1 MSLSTYRKTISIVLF
16 LLLLT
21 CAALVRVY
29 GLQHDLPY
37 LEEIDEVHIF
47 RHALLMFTKGD
58 PDPGWYN
65 YPTFSFYFQSSLYAM
80 HYAYGVLTG
89 LYPPGSLPRA
99 LDWDLYYIFEPGYF
113 LWGRSGIVLFAVATI
128 ALLFV
133 VARTFSTD
141 KRAAWL
147 AALLLAFS
155 TPHIIYAR
163 FMRTDIPLTF
173 YVLLAFY
180 FQLRV
185 AQRGARRDY
194 FFAGLVTGLA
204 VATKYNGFVI
214 GLPLVVAHLYN
225 VRTKHARLFNPNA
238 LLGMFAAPLG
248 FFIGA
253 PFAALHLPTVIAA
266 LGDEARR
273 YRPGE
278 GGVSTALRY
287 LEYLAG
293 ADGIGIVAL
302 GLAAVGMV
310 VAARRHRIEDV
321 LALTFTLGYF
331 AFVALEATR
340 YVRNILVLLPFLA
353 LFGAQGILSFAAV
366 ISARVPRAARY
377 ANGVAALIL
386 LFALLLP
393 AFEIARTSAMA
404 ATPTTRAQATT
415 WAENNLLPQAYVFTE
430 PNGIK
435 LSKRFGQAEPAPLS
449 AQPREWYLARR
460 FDYLI
465 SAAHKND
472 APPPAWLSEYEL
484 IQEFLP
490 TETRWGPTVRI
501 YRLPVAPLPVELV
514 KARTN
519 RARVKPGD
527 AARVDLQWR
536 ATERLVENFG
546 VFVHLTDATGNIVAQ
561 ADTQPQTK
569 NWRAGE
575 IVNDAHE
582 LEIPQDVPAG
592 RYELQVGFFRPGT
605 ERVMPLLQN
614 GQAVT
619 ELAPLTLIVASK
631 PPDCPAPAENIS
643 ARFGAD
649 IALIGYARGAGKTT
663 DSKPGDALP
672 ITLVWRAENEVA
684 SDWVVFAQLLAAD
697 GRIAAQADHR
707 PANGAYPTSVW
718 QRAETVCDA
727 FTLSLAADLAP
738 GAYEL
743 YVGLYQYPS
752 LARVAAFRDGARAP
766 DDAIRVTEIRVRE

>member
-1 MSLSTYRKTISIVLF
+1 MTHRKPILISLF

-21 CAALVRVY
+21 SAAVVRVY
-29 GLQHDLPY
+29 GLAHDLPY

-47 RHALLMFTKGD
+47 RHALLMFTDGN

-80 HYAYGVLTG
+80 HYGYGVLTG
-89 LYPPGSLPRA
+89 LYPPGALPRA
-99 LDWDLYYIFEPGYF
+99 LDWDLDYIFEPGYF
-113 LWGRSGIVLFAVATI
+113 LWGRSGIVLFAVATV

-133 VARTFSTD
+133 VARAFSPD

-155 TPHIIYAR
+155 TPHIIYSR

-214 GLPLVVAHLYN
+214 GLPFVVAHLHN
-225 VRTKHARLFNPNA
+225 VRAQHARLFSPNA

-293 ADGIGIVAL
+293 ADGIGVAAL
-302 GLAAVGMV
+302 GLAIFGMLG
-310 VAARRHRIEDV
+310 AARRRIEDV

-340 YVRNILVLLPFLA
+340 YVRNILALLPFLA
-353 LFGAQGILSFAAV
+353 LFGAQGILALVTLIAAR
-366 ISARVPRAARY
+366 APRGARY
-377 ANGVAALIL
+377 ANGGAALIL
-386 LFALLLP
+386 LLALFLP

-404 ATPTTRAQATT
+404 ATPTTRAAATT
-415 WAENNLLPQAYVFTE
+415 WAEDNLPPQVFVFTE

-435 LSKRFGQAEPAPLS
+435 LSKRFGQTEPAPLA
-449 AQPREWYLARR
+449 AQPREWYLSRR
-460 FDYLI
+460 FDYLV
-465 SAAHKND
+465 AATHKND

-484 IQEFLP
+484 VQEFLP
-490 TETRWGPTVRI
+490 TETRWGPAVRI
-501 YRLPVAPLPVELV
+501 YRLPLAPLPVELV
-514 KARTN
+514 KAETN
-519 RARVKPGD
+519 NVRVSPGDTVRVK
-527 AARVDLQWR
+527 LQWR

-546 VFVHLTDATGNIVAQ
+546 VFVHLTDAAGNIVAQ

-575 IVNDAHE
+575 SVNDAHD
-582 LEIPQDVPAG
+582 LEIAPEAPAG
-592 RYELQVGFFRPGT
+592 RYAVKVGLFRPGT
-605 ERVMPLLQN
+605 ERVMPLSEN
-614 GQAVT
+614 GQVVN
-619 ELAPLTLIVASK
+619 ELAPLTLVVAPE
-631 PPDCPAPAENIS
+631 PPDCPAPASSVS
-643 ARFGAD
+643 ARFGDD
-649 IALIGYARGAGKTT
+649 IELVGYMWGAREKPSA
-663 DSKPGDALP
+663 KPGDALP
-672 ITLVWRAENEVA
+672 ITLVWRAENEVV
-684 SDWVVFAQLLAAD
+684 SDWVVFAQLLASD
-697 GRIAAQADHR
+697 GRIVAQADHR
-707 PANGAYPTSVW
+707 PANGAYSTSVW
-718 QRAETVCDA
+718 RRGEIVCDE
-727 FTLSLAADLAP
+727 FTMPLGANLAP
-738 GAYEL
+738 GDYQL
-743 YVGLYQYPS
+743 YVGLYEYPS
-752 LARVAAFRDGARAP
+752 LARVPAFRGDARAP
-766 DDAIRVTEIRVRE
+766 ADAIRVTEIRVRE